1 MITAKLCL
9 NMQCTLGTITY
20 NFGNVLLLSVKPY
33 MRGYPEIELTDVHGE
48 TLKTTSIYDSNT
60 ELGMVAYILED
71 IIDES
76 SELVSFE
83 DWDNMVKEEIKL
95 DSCTVTSTKNA
106 TGVTYTGSTKATKNI
121 TVRSAVV
128 CLKVLI
134 GGNEKLVIVDNF
146 SFAKSEEEGYSFKE
160 GDPIAI
166 SYTLVMS

>member
-1 MITAKLCL
+1 MMLAKMCV
-9 NMQCTLGTITY
+9 NSRCVPGTITY
-20 NFGNVLLLSVKPY
+20 NFGNVLLLSIKPF
-33 MRGYPEIELTDVHGE
+33 MTGLPEVELTDVHGE
-48 TLKTTSIYDSNT
+48 TFKTTTIYDSNT

-76 SELVSFE
+76 SDLVSFE

-128 CLKVLI
+128 CLKILVD
-134 GGNEKLVIVDNF
+134 GSEKLVIIDNF
-146 SFAKSEEEGYSFKE
+146 SFTKSEEEGYSFKE